1 MRLRRTIYSHLHSSG
16 PKAILYVFPRIRRRV
31 FRPCGPA
38 PGCPSF
44 VSSRT
49 TIPGRFPALHSLILV
64 LLCSP
69 LSDGAGFAAEWGKPL
84 GANYDGPEGK
94 PRAVTPAPLE
104 LGADERATMAVFE
117 RATKSVVFIANTAV
131 QRDPW
136 SFNVFETPQGSGSG
150 FVWNKQGHIVTNFHV
165 VYGANS
171 IRVTLADRSEHKAL
185 LIGADPDHDLA
196 VLQISAQE
204 EALSPLTVGTSN
216 DLRVGQKVLA
226 IGNPFG
232 LDHSLTT
239 GVVSALGRTIKS
251 LSNRTIEGV
260 VQTDAAINPGN
271 SGGPLLD
278 GSGRLIG
285 VNTQIVSPSGAFAGI
300 GFAVPVDTVNRIVPE
315 LIKHGKLI
323 RPGLGVSL
331 VPDAMAKRWGVKGL
345 IIGKVSKGGAAER
358 AGLQG
363 ARETMPGRVELG
375 DVIVSVDGKA
385 VTTVDDLMDVME
397 HHKVGDRVAIEV
409 VRVNRRQQ
417 LMVTLQ
423 AIN

>member
-1 MRLRRTIYSHLHSSG
+1 MTRRHWVRSLCLAG
-16 PKAILYVFPRIRRRV
+16 MWFALA
-31 FRPCGPA
+31 A
-38 PGCPSF
+38 P
-44 VSSRT
+44 
-49 TIPGRFPALHSLILV
+49 L
-64 LLCSP
+64 
-69 LSDGAGFAAEWGKPL
+69 AAADWGKPL
-84 GANYDGPEGK
+84 GSNYEGPEVR
-94 PRAVTPAPLE
+94 PRPVTPPPAE

-117 RATKSVVFIANTAV
+117 KVSRSVVFISNTAI
-131 QRDPW
+131 QRDFW
-136 SFNVFETPQGSGSG
+136 SLDIMEVPQGSGSG

-165 VYGANS
+165 IYGANS
-171 IRVTLADRSEHKAL
+171 IKVTLADRSEYKAA

-196 VLQISAQE
+196 VLQIQAPE
-204 EALSPLTVGTSN
+204 EALWPVTVGTSQ

-232 LDHSLTT
+232 LDHTLTT

-260 VQTDAAINPGN
+260 IQTDAAINPGN

-331 VPDAMAKRWGVKGL
+331 VPDAMARRWGIKGL
-345 IIGKVSKGGAAER
+345 IIGKVSRGGAADR
-358 AGLQG
+358 AGLKG
-363 ARETMPGRVELG
+363 ARETVTGRVELG
-375 DVIVSVDGKA
+375 DIIVSVAGRP
-385 VTTVDDLMDVME
+385 VTTVDELMDVME
-397 HHKVGDRVAIEV
+397 DHKVGEQVVVEVLRGNRRERVA
-409 VRVNRRQQ
+409 
-417 LMVTLQ
+417 VTLQ
-423 AIN
+423 AVN

>member
-1 MRLRRTIYSHLHSSG
+1 MRRHLLSSG
-16 PKAILYVFPRIRRRV
+16 
-31 FRPCGPA
+31 
-38 PGCPSF
+38 
-44 VSSRT
+44 
-49 TIPGRFPALHSLILV
+49 LV
-64 LLCSP
+64 LFWFFFFSC
-69 LSDGAGFAAEWGKPL
+69 AGIARAAEWGKPL

-94 PRAVTPAPLE
+94 PRVVTPAPTE
-104 LGADERATMAVFE
+104 LGADERATMAVFD
-117 RATKSVVFIANTAV
+117 RATKSVAFISNTAI
-131 QRDPW
+131 QRDFW
-136 SFNVFETPQGSGSG
+136 SLDLFEVPQGSGSG

-171 IRVTLADRSEHKAL
+171 IRVTLADRSEYKAA

-196 VLQISAQE
+196 VLQIQAPE
-204 EALSPLTVGTSN
+204 EALSPITVGASS

-232 LDHSLTT
+232 LDHTLTT

-260 VQTDAAINPGN
+260 IQTDAAINPGN

-278 GSGRLIG
+278 GAGRLIG

-331 VPDAMAKRWGVKGL
+331 VPDAMARRWGIKGVV
-345 IIGKVSKGGAAER
+345 IGKISKGGAAEP

-363 ARETMPGRVELG
+363 AREAAPGRIELG
-375 DVIVSVDGKA
+375 DVILAVDGKP
-385 VTTVDDLMDVME
+385 VTTADELMDVME
-397 HHKVGDRVAIEV
+397 HHKVGDRVTVEV
-409 VRVNRRQQ
+409 LRGNRRQQ
-417 LMVTLQ
+417 ISVTLQ
-423 AIN
+423 AVN